1 MTSCNPRF
9 GAQERIIAY
18 SVFDSWQPLSAGPP
32 APIAKQLAA
41 LQGKG

>member
-18 SVFDSWQPLSAGPP
+18 SLLESWQPASAGPP
-32 APIAKQLAA
+32 QDIAKQVAQTA
-41 LQGKG
+41 GKG